1 MTADSCKELAGQ
13 ICEHDLLN
21 VTGTQLFAIARGIKV
36 RYGEA
41 RCFFCGGATA
51 PHTPAATA
59 IRKSFTAFARV
70 AQGEYVCDGCLA
82 AFDEDATV
90 TLIDGTV
97 REHQRVRNYSWIITQ
112 EYALAATKA
121 HKQQLREFLLNPPP
135 SIPYVVSISDA
146 GQAHFLYLT
155 QPTVSGSASVA
166 YLDGEPIVYSTQE
179 LRLILDLCAEL
190 IEVFGKTRIA
200 EALSLSALAPKL
212 NAITDPERLAIL
224 WEQWQRLRGRPA
236 ASLALWLS

>member
-1 MTADSCKELAGQ
+1 MTAESYKELAGQ

-82 AFDEDATV
+82 AFDEDATI
-90 TLIDGTV
+90 TLVDGTV

-155 QPTVSGSASVA
+155 RPTIARETARA
-166 YLDGEPIVYSTQE
+166 YLDGVAIVYRVDE
-179 LRLILDLCAEL
+179 LRRLIDLCAEL
-190 IEVFGKTRIA
+190 IEVFGKKRVT
-200 EALSLSALAPKL
+200 ESLSVSALAAKL
-212 NAITDPERLAIL
+212 GAIEDADRISEL
-224 WEQWQRLRGRPA
+224 WNEWDRVRHKA
-236 ASLALWLS
+236 AAQLALWLS